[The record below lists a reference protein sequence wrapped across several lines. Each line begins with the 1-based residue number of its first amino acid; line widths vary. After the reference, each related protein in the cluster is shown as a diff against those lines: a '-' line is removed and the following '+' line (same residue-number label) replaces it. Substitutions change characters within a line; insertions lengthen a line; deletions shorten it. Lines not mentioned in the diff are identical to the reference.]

1 MRELALL
8 AVFVA
13 AVCSVCCVEGGLQ
26 TATRH
31 EKRNSTVSSDSSVQS
46 GQQGC
51 PRISDLNVMYD
62 STRFLS
68 MHMWQGPGHDL
79 ALLGCNGEHHWQPQ
93 DYMSTAA
100 PGRAY
105 FIGSIVVL
113 PGCTFTGFRDVN
125 YRGPTYVLEG
135 PVVQSHI
142 NFNAGF
148 NHDHGEVGWF
158 GSFVATCE
166 QQLPNCV
173 ASDSWVTVGS
183 LDNSQ
188 SAFPAEYTYQHTVGT
203 EFSKSTQHSVDISSQ
218 VSTEVKSKFFGFF
231 KGKLGVSVKTGY
243 DWTRVSS
250 EATSDVVTTEVKIII
265 PPHEKVQLDRA
276 TGTCGGSVV
285 HTELMRTVSSKP
297 SSFKAS
303 PRVEY
308 WTGANIML

>member
-1 MRELALL
+1 MGSLIQTTTKKDERTCLVSCVGGGGVLCGRRAANCCSSREAKFYCQLGYLRPEWSAGMSENFRPECYVRLY
-8 AVFVA
+8 AVPV
-13 AVCSVCCVEGGLQ
+13 
-26 TATRH
+26 
-31 EKRNSTVSSDSSVQS
+31 
-46 GQQGC
+46 
-51 PRISDLNVMYD
+51 
-62 STRFLS
+62 
-68 MHMWQGPGHDL
+68 HDL
-79 ALLGCNGEHHWQPQ
+79 ALLGCNGVHHWRPQ
-93 DYMSTAA
+93 DYMETAA
-100 PGRAY
+100 PGRAFY
-105 FIGSIVVL
+105 IGSIVVL

-250 EATSDVVTTEVKIII
+250 EATSEVVTTEVKIMI

-308 WTGANIML
+308 WTGDNILL

>member
-1 MRELALL
+1 MREFALL

-13 AVCSVCCVEGGLQ
+13 VVCSVEGGLQ
-26 TATRH
+26 TAARH
-31 EKRNSTVSSDSSVQS
+31 EKRNSTDSSDTSVQS

-93 DYMSTAA
+93 DFMTTAA
-100 PGRAY
+100 PGRAF

-148 NHDHGEVGWF
+148 NHDHGDVGWF

-250 EATSDVVTTEVKIII
+250 EATSEVVTTEVKIMI
-265 PPHEKVQLDRA
+265 PPHERVQLDRA

-308 WTGANIML
+308 WTGDNIML